1 MMYILAIVLPPLALL
16 IQGRVIQAVLNL
28 ILFVLSIVFAIF
40 SFGTLWMICVAWAIY
55 VVYRDRSGN
64 RIRRI
69 AEETLPR

>member
-55 VVYRDRSGN
+55 VVYRDRSDN

>member
-69 AEETLPR
+69 AEETLRR